1 MTLLLQTWNPSP
13 LHFLWPPFCTGRSR
27 MSLGRGGGS
36 SPTGSLIEQIK
47 LVALAFLHPGATDQS
62 SVLVPAVLAGA
73 CLSHFRKS
81 KKCSRRSS
89 QGTVCGIASVFFV
102 AAIERREEKG
112 EEKKLYR
119 ERKLQSLAAA
129 WFAAAIN
136 RYAHEIA
143 TTNSVGNLLKWAL
156 EWDEHRCSRGTGK
169 TSRSRLVKSWHETE
183 NRHPEHEHPIRVLV
197 NFSWNDLADAI
208 IWSELVDG
216 LMARKSEVNHR
227 NVGFLMGLMYFVGKS
242 GRKHFLL
249 APSIAPQWYED
260 NLRPARSSI
269 GLRQTSSSHK
279 FPFFLRAINV
289 MSIVRMR
296 SKHSSIDSR
305 DWSSWKRP

>member
-102 AAIERREEKG
+102 AAIERREEKNSIASG
-112 EEKKLYR
+112 NFKAWQRRGSPRLSIDMPMRSQRQTRSEIFWNELWN
-119 ERKLQSLAAA
+119 ETSIAALAAPA
-129 WFAAAIN
+129 KHPDRGWWSLGMKL
-136 RYAHEIA
+136 RIA
-143 TTNSVGNLLKWAL
+143 TRSTNIRSEFWWIFRGMTSQTPSSGVNLLT
-156 EWDEHRCSRGTGK
+156 D
-169 TSRSRLVKSWHETE
+169 
-183 NRHPEHEHPIRVLV
+183 
-197 NFSWNDLADAI
+197 
-208 IWSELVDG
+208 
-216 LMARKSEVNHR
+216 
-227 NVGFLMGLMYFVGKS
+227 
-242 GRKHFLL
+242 
-249 APSIAPQWYED
+249 
-260 NLRPARSSI
+260 
-269 GLRQTSSSHK
+269 
-279 FPFFLRAINV
+279 
-289 MSIVRMR
+289 
-296 SKHSSIDSR
+296 
-305 DWSSWKRP
+305 